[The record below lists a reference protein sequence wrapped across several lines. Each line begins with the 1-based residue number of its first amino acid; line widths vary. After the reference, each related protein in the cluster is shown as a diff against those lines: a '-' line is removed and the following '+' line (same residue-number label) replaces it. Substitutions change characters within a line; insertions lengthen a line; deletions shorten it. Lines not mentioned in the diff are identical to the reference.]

1 MTDAILI
8 FTFSPVQSFISEAR
22 RAGDLYAGSK
32 ILSRLANAVVG
43 KIIEEAGDNSIIYPS
58 SRDKDDAPNV
68 IVARVP
74 SAQAATIAEK
84 AKENF
89 MDAWTSI
96 ANSARREMEQRDFQT
111 DNRWNEIWNRQTG
124 KDYFWQ
130 IYWAAAEMESDAPEH
145 YIAAY
150 ERAREALNAIKQS
163 RTFQQFDEYGFK
175 DSLSGQREALRT
187 ASDNGKEYWKKV
199 GASQNV
205 TVSELRKDGAE
216 RLDAFGAIKRFGKFA
231 RDVSDNFPS
240 VSTVASAPF
249 AQVCSDADLLAP
261 LAHALEQFNAQVG
274 NKYFYHVDDFG
285 RGFPFDGDLLYRETF
300 EPERLKASYGV
311 IPESL
316 TQVTNALDALYREAR
331 NRELRPAVPS
341 PYYALFIMDGDS
353 MGRHVSACRDEQQHR
368 ELSQRLASFTKRAR
382 DTIVMPPRGF
392 LIYAGGDDVLALAP
406 LQEVMQLALELQA
419 AYRKAFEGWSEDAL
433 PLKDGKRVPFTVSAG
448 IAIAHH
454 LYPLDAALEQAR
466 HAEKQI
472 AKQVPDKS
480 AVGISII
487 KRSGETVHVRS
498 RWDSMGD
505 VFQEMRE
512 HFEAERISSRFAYEL
527 YERAHIVTD
536 LNDDAREAAIKQLVK
551 RHKSNELSD
560 ANRLVKR
567 LANWAKEL
575 DDQVP
580 PEKVLAKSET
590 VGDNSTKKE
599 RPVPQGLVE
608 LGRWLVFARFV
619 AQGGNE

>member
-1 MTDAILI
+1 MTDTILI
-8 FTFSPVQSFISEAR
+8 FTFSPIQSFIGEAR

-32 ILSRLANAVVG
+32 ILSRLANAAMS

-84 AKENF
+84 AKEKF

-96 ANSARREMEQRDFQT
+96 ANSARDEMKKRGFQS
-111 DNRWNEIWNRQTG
+111 DDQWNEIWNRQTR

-130 IYWAAAEMESDAPEH
+130 VFWAAAEMESDAPEH

-175 DSLSGQREALRT
+175 DSLSGQREALHT

-199 GASQNV
+199 GASRNV
-205 TVSELRKDGAE
+205 TASELRKDGAE
-216 RLDAFGAIKRFGKFA
+216 RLDAFGVIKRFGKFGEA
-231 RDVSDNFPS
+231 KFPS

-249 AQVCSDADLLAP
+249 AKLCADARLLAP
-261 LAHALEQFNAQVG
+261 LTHALEQFN
-274 NKYFYHVDDFG
+274 YFYHVDDFG

-300 EPERLKASYGV
+300 EPERLKASYGA

-353 MGRHVSACRDEQQHR
+353 MGKHVSACRDEQQHR
-368 ELSQRLASFTKRAR
+368 ELSQRLASFTKRVR
-382 DTIVMPPRGF
+382 DTIVMPPNGF
-392 LIYAGGDDVLALAP
+392 LIYAGGDDVLALVP
-406 LQEVMQLALELQA
+406 LQKVMELALELEK
-419 AYRKAFEGWSEDAL
+419 AYRHAFEDFQHCKSI
-433 PLKDGKRVPFTVSAG
+433 PFTISAG

-466 HAEKQI
+466 HAEKQV
-472 AKQVPDKS
+472 AKRVPHKS
-480 AVGISII
+480 AMGISIL
-487 KRSGETVHVRS
+487 KRSGETVHIRS
-498 RWDSMGD
+498 RWESMGD
-505 VFQEMRE
+505 LFREMQN
-512 HFEAERISSRFAYEL
+512 HFETDRLSSRFAYEL
-527 YERAHIVTD
+527 YERAHVVTYLD
-536 LNDDAREAAIKQLVK
+536 QDARAAAIKQLVK
-551 RHKSNELSD
+551 RHKGKELSD
-560 ANRLVKR
+560 IDGLVAR
-567 LANWAKEL
+567 LAQWAHEL
-575 DDQVP
+575 DDQTP
-580 PEKVLAKSET
+580 PEKVLEKSDPADEKSER
-590 VGDNSTKKE
+590 KE
-599 RPVPQGLVE
+599 RRVPQGLVE